1 MKAVVYPRANEFAY
15 REVDDLPIR
24 PGHVRVAVKSTTICA
39 TDQKV
44 LAGLWPKM
52 SFPHIAGHEWAGQV
66 VDVGPGVTGLRPG
79 DRVGVE
85 VHCGCGSCPRC
96 IEGMYTLCDNYG
108 DQAVG
113 HAHIGLT
120 TWGGFADHAVIPAKA
135 CHRLP
140 DGLDYDAGA
149 FTDNIGIALWAVER
163 ARLRPGERVAVVGPG
178 AFGLLAVQVAR
189 AMGAGLVVLV
199 GTRPD
204 RLAMGEQLGADLTV
218 NARAVADPVAAVR
231 DACGGG
237 RGADAVIEFAGTPEA
252 AAQALQMA
260 RRGGRVV
267 LAGATAPG
275 RELRVDLSVIV
286 RGHLD
291 VVGSLANPQGVSRR
305 GLELIRRG
313 LVRIAPLITHH
324 MSLGEFDRAWRTFTA
339 REGGA
344 IRVMM
349 HPEGA

>member
-1 MKAVVYPRANEFAY
+1 MKAVVYPLPNAFEY
-15 REVDDLPIR
+15 REVDDPPIR

-44 LAGLWPKM
+44 LAGAWPNL
-52 SFPHIAGHEWAGQV
+52 SFPHVAGHEWAGEV
-66 VDVGPGVTGLRPG
+66 VEVGPGVTGLRPG

-96 IEGMYTLCDNYG
+96 VEGMYTLCDRYG
-108 DQAVG
+108 DRSAG
-113 HAHIGLT
+113 HAHVGFTI
-120 TWGGFADHAVIPAKA
+120 WGGFADRAVVPAKA

-163 ARLRPGERVAVVGPG
+163 AAVRAGDRVAVVGAG
-178 AFGLLAVQVAR
+178 AFGLLAVQAAR
-189 AMGAGLVVLV
+189 ALGAGLVVLV
-199 GTRPD
+199 GTRPE
-204 RLAMGEQLGADLTV
+204 RLALGEQLGADMTV
-218 NARAVADPVAAVR
+218 NAREADPVAAVR

-237 RGADAVIEFAGTPEA
+237 RGADAVIEFAGTAEA
-252 AAQALQMA
+252 AEQALRMA

-291 VVGSLANPQGVSRR
+291 VAGSLANPRGVSGR
-305 GLELIRRG
+305 GLELIQRG
-313 LVRIAPLITHH
+313 LVRVGPLITHH
-324 MSLGEFDRAWRTFTA
+324 MSLREFDRAWRAFSA